1 LSFVPTAIECF
12 YRKQSFH
19 FADGAAATP
28 GTHATSSAA
37 ATAGGGGG
45 GGTGGAP
52 AAAAAASA
60 SAAASSS
67 SSSVNHSGALD
78 LPLQHIAIGDT
89 QGNIHLITLSSE
101 FGLTTEVGMKKKNQI
116 LFADAIKVS
125 CCAGICGA
133 CFFFLFDLFH

>member
-37 ATAGGGGG
+37 ATAGGGGAGGG

-52 AAAAAASA
+52 ATAAASA
-60 SAAASSS
+60 SAAAS